1 MRYVVELG
9 LSWRLDSRKAHSQ
22 RAFFSDG
29 RSSGEYQ
36 LRNSIILNRRRQE
49 CRTMN
54 AYSTVQLWRDYFARL
69 SAVVS
74 YIFDAGGMI

>member
-1 MRYVVELG
+1 MRYAVELG

-54 AYSTVQLWRDYFARL
+54 AYSTVRDYFARL
-69 SAVVS
+69 SAAVS
-74 YIFDAGGMI
+74 YIFDAGVE